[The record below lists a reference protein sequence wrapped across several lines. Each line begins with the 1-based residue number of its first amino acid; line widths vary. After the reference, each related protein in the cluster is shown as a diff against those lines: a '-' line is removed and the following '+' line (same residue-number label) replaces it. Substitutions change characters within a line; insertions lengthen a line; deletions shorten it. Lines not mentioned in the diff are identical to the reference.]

1 MFNYLYYKIYQSVL
15 TGSYRDTP
23 HITTSILMGCLLG
36 INILEVYIILVKL
49 DVIGNALK
57 SKVYGGLLIA
67 ILIGLDMLY
76 FGKSRREAILEKYSE
91 ESDDARIRGNVI
103 VGVYAVLSFLSIF
116 LVAGFK
122 PGKF

>member
-23 HITTSILMGCLLG
+23 HITSSILMGCLLG
-36 INILEVYIILVKL
+36 INILEVYILLVKL
-49 DVIGNALK
+49 DIIDNALK
-57 SKVYGGLLIA
+57 SKVYGGWLMAISIA
-67 ILIGLDMLY
+67 FVMLY
-76 FGKSRREAILEKYSE
+76 FGKSRREAILEKYSGE
-91 ESDDARIRGNVI
+91 NDDARIRGNVI
-103 VGVYAVLSFLSIF
+103 VGVYAALSFLSIF